1 MKVYWWLWNGI
12 KILSTLTIK
21 KHRCQK
27 SGGEDREMEG
37 RMGEVKDSPG
47 CGESSPQ
54 GEGETVSLE
63 TEMSYSASSHLL

>member
-37 RMGEVKDSPG
+37 RMGDVISI
-47 CGESSPQ
+47 
-54 GEGETVSLE
+54 
-63 TEMSYSASSHLL
+63 LL

>member
-1 MKVYWWLWNGI
+1 MTQLGRRNFRLVVK
-12 KILSTLTIK
+12 
-21 KHRCQK
+21 
-27 SGGEDREMEG
+27 GEEG